1 MKLKIVSTFEH
12 MILFSLHT
20 LIYLKKKKW
29 LLRNFAQAVL
39 NIIMSINW
47 LETWGLM

>member
-20 LIYLKKKKW
+20 LIYLKKK
-29 LLRNFAQAVL
+29 ND
-39 NIIMSINW
+39 S
-47 LETWGLM
+47 